1 MQFWPSLLPSQ
12 TQFSQFYP
20 VVFCL
25 HIKEVEGSLRGG
37 TNEIIVQLTLYS
49 LFTARLSTLLW
60 SYLFWFSLFFFISW
74 YDFLNHILWRRARS
88 WENGDGPAVMS
99 HVLTLLVTTRL
110 HFVFLHELFLLL
122 PRPPCTLLFRFLSR
136 SSLQQG
142 LFNNPSAKMSWCI
155 ATFLHCYLFAASN
168 RTIKGVVFASFSSLV
183 NVSVINLDCWREIRF
198 VIILKNCS
206 DENYGK

>member
-1 MQFWPSLLPSQ
+1 MTKSIAQSNSIFTVLSGCFLFAYKRSWGVSPRRHQWNHRPTNFVLSFHCS
-12 TQFSQFYP
+12 TFNSIV
-20 VVFCL
+20 VVFIL
-25 HIKEVEGSLRGG
+25 I
-37 TNEIIVQLTLYS
+37 
-49 LFTARLSTLLW
+49 FP
-60 SYLFWFSLFFFISW
+60 FFFISW